1 MSKFIKEL
9 TQFFSLT
16 SSVTSGLDSYISS
29 KNPTNIA
36 DVERL
41 TRQYIE
47 RGGFCGGSL

>member
-9 TQFFSLT
+9 TQFFSFN
-16 SSVTSGLDSYISS
+16 SSVTAGLDSYISS

-41 TRQYIE
+41 TRQYID